1 MQEAIKENYFNLM
14 VFLKNPKDEAGPKR
28 TVVQKIKTLLSL
40 LLIEIPVMVVLIL
53 LISGLEQLGLVDPEN
68 HAMENLIKS
77 VSIPVLLLV
86 VVIIIPFFEELLFR
100 LYLRYK
106 DNYALHFIV
115 AVASLTGKRNQ
126 QKATTFLRSVWT
138 KRYKFIF
145 YFSAVLFGMVHITN
159 FEFSYTIL
167 LLSPLLV
174 APQII
179 LGLIIGY
186 LRVRDGFISGFLM
199 HGLHNALFIGIGIL
213 SIANHSEKLNFEN
226 PAYYIKIEETD
237 DIHLQS
243 TQQNYPDSLAYKN
256 VSLKTIL
263 SRLLNTNEILL
274 QTNNENQLEQT
285 LNVYFKN
292 KLKDSSQ
299 TKRIALNQIAKT
311 YDFQIKKTRKHMEV
325 WDLKVSNSS
334 LLSKHKSTHNSH
346 GNLVSINPKEIIIKK
361 SNIKSLVEALTKENK
376 RMTFDKTDLKDTYNF
391 TLQTTNFESMSKQ
404 LEEKY
409 GLSLIKRR
417 MELEQ
422 TTILFLK

>member
-1 MQEAIKENYFNLM
+1 MLEAIKENYFNLM

-28 TVVQKIKTLLSL
+28 TVVQKVKTLLSL
-40 LLIEIPVMVVLIL
+40 LLIEIPIMVVLIL
-53 LISGLEQLGLVDPEN
+53 LISGLDQLGLVDTEN

-126 QKATTFLRSVWT
+126 QKAATFLSSVWT

-145 YFSAVLFGMVHITN
+145 YFSAVFFGMVHLTN

-167 LLSPLLV
+167 LLSPILV

-213 SIANHSEKLNFEN
+213 SISNHSEKLNFET
-226 PAYYIKIEETD
+226 PAYSIKIEETD

-243 TQQNYPDSLAYKN
+243 TQQKYPDSLAYKN

-263 SRLLNTNEILL
+263 SQLLTTNEILL

-299 TKRIALNQIAKT
+299 TKRIALNQITKT
-311 YDFQIKKTRKHMEV
+311 YDFQIKKTRKLMEV

-334 LLSKHKSTHNSH
+334 LLSKYKSTHNSY
-346 GNLVSINPKEIIIKK
+346 GNLVTTNPKEIIIKK
-361 SNIKSLVEALTKENK
+361 SNIKSLVDALTKENK

-404 LEEKY
+404 LEKKY